1 VCHGC
6 QGRARHGV
14 AEIADKSATALW
26 PDSCKTVPVMN
37 TSLRRPTLYLSFA
50 LTFAACGSDR
60 DEGQTMAD
68 KYGAL
73 AVADDYDRPIE
84 SLVAEVP
91 AVDLTQQSEGFA
103 LRMMNLANAD
113 HVDENVLVSPLS
125 AVLALGMTMN
135 GANGETLDA
144 MLTGLGYEGQSLKD
158 VNSYLANVARRL
170 AENDQVTIELANS
183 IWAREDYSPLKRSFY
198 EVVTE
203 HYGADIFPLTG
214 ADPINEWVA
223 DATHDKITNLLGEL
237 PAGAA
242 MVLVNALY
250 FNGTWLD
257 PFDESDT
264 AASAFQA
271 PGGDVQ
277 ADTMHITSE
286 DIRYKRGLDYQAVAI
301 PYRDEHTSLY
311 VVVPN
316 EASLAAFSE
325 SLLAGSSGG
334 YYGWSWETND
344 FEWIEDASET
354 LFSGF
359 LGGEVTLALPRFS
372 FEFERILVEDLQA
385 LGMGVIF
392 DSSAADFTN
401 FAEDK
406 APWVDTVVQK
416 TFIDV
421 NEEGTE
427 AAAATAVVMR
437 DSAAGASYELDVD
450 RPFVFFVRDDETG
463 TILFA
468 GQVSDP
474 TS

>member
-1 VCHGC
+1 MAMNLR
-6 QGRARHGV
+6 QY
-14 AEIADKSATALW
+14 TPYLLLAL
-26 PDSCKTVPVMN
+26 S
-37 TSLRRPTLYLSFA
+37 
-50 LTFAACGSDR
+50 FAACGSDEE
-60 DEGQTMAD
+60 DEKTMAD

-73 AVADDYDRPIE
+73 AVAEDYDRPIE
-84 SLVAEVP
+84 SLVAEAPSVP
-91 AVDLTQQSEGFA
+91 LTDLAEGFA

-113 HVDENVLVSPLS
+113 NVDENVLVSPLS
-125 AVLALGMTMN
+125 AALALGMTMN

-158 VNSYLANVARRL
+158 VNSYLASVSRSL
-170 AENDQVTIELANS
+170 AANDQVTIELANS

-198 EVVTE
+198 ELVSE
-203 HYGADIFPLTG
+203 YYGADIFPLTG
-214 ADPINEWVA
+214 VDPINEWVA
-223 DATHDKITNLLGEL
+223 DATHDKITNLLGDL
-237 PAGAA
+237 PPGAA
-242 MVLVNALY
+242 LVLVNALY

-264 AASAFQA
+264 QPSDFRA

-286 DIRYKRGLDYQAVAI
+286 DIRYKRGLDYEAVAI
-301 PYRDEHTSLY
+301 PYEDEHTSLY

-316 EASLAAFSE
+316 DESLDAFSE

-334 YYGWSWETND
+334 YYDWNWDTDS
-344 FEWIEDASET
+344 FEWVEDESET

-359 LGGEVTLALPRFS
+359 LGGEVALALPKFS
-372 FEFERILVEDLQA
+372 FEFKRILDEDLNA
-385 LGMGVIF
+385 LGMGIIF

-401 FAEDK
+401 FAEGK
-406 APWVDTVVQK
+406 APWVATVVQK

-437 DSAAGASYELDVD
+437 DGAAATSYELDVD
-450 RPFVFFVRDDETG
+450 RPFVFFVRDDDTG

-468 GQVSDP
+468 GQVNDP